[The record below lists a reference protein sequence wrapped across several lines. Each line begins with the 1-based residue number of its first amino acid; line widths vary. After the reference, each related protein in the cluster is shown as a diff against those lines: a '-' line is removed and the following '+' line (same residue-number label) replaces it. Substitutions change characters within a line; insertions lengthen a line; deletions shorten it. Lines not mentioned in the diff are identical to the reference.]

1 MVMTSKR
8 GEEAADR
15 ARAAA
20 RRIEELEE
28 RNKRLEAGE
37 TSTLDDVARA
47 RAAEQNERLENE
59 RAHERAKLAHEA
71 AANRHREAAN
81 VLDGLGDHDR
91 AEKHREAA
99 AKDAREAESFDTK

>member
-1 MVMTSKR
+1 MTDKR

-20 RRIEELEE
+20 HRIEELEE

-37 TSTLDDVARA
+37 TSTLNDVARA
-47 RAAEQNERLENE
+47 REAEQRARLENE
-59 RAHERAKLAHEA
+59 RAHKHAKLAHEA
-71 AANRHREAAN
+71 AANRHREAAT
-81 VLDGLGDHDR
+81 VLDQTGHHDK

-99 AKDAREAESFDTK
+99 DKDASEAESSDTE